1 MENQPLLKG
10 NDSAHD
16 FTTGADSGRG
26 RGGSGGSVT
35 QAYSP
40 LAVFAVFFFPALGGL
55 LFG

>member
-10 NDSAHD
+10 NESGHD
-16 FTTGADSGRG
+16 FTSGADSGRG
-26 RGGSGGSVT
+26 RGGSGSSGN
-35 QAYSP
+35 QAYSS